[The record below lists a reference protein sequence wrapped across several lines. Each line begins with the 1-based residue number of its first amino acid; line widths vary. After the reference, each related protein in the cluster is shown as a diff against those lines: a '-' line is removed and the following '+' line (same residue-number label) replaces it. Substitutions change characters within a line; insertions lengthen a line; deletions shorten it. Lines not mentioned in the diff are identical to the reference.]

1 MKNLKIGITIKL
13 ESVEDSMWTNGMKL
27 NILML
32 INLLNNS
39 ENNYEVHLLNVKD
52 ISLENMPKHLEEANF
67 GLLSEKYKDMDLDKK
82 YYCTTC
88 RTKKPIEKK
97 REAPKSLPNKFK
109 YKDEL

>member
-39 ENNYEVHLLNVKD
+39 ENNY
-52 ISLENMPKHLEEANF
+52 
-67 GLLSEKYKDMDLDKK
+67 G
-82 YYCTTC
+82 
-88 RTKKPIEKK
+88 
-97 REAPKSLPNKFK
+97 
-109 YKDEL
+109 